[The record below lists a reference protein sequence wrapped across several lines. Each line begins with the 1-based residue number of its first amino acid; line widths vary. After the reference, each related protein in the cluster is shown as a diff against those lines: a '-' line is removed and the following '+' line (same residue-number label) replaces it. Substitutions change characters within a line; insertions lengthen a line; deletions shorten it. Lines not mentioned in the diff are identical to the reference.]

1 MAPLQTSQN
10 DFLATIGTDGEL
22 ALHLALQEPCGARR
36 QQLEAFIGERFAE
49 HYGARVR
56 HFMPCLLGLYDAAQ
70 QLHAALGVR
79 CGGQG
84 ALFLERYLDMPV
96 EQRIA
101 ELNGSSQL
109 PVRGQIAEVGNL
121 AALGAGHAR
130 LLIVALTD
138 LLATAGFRWV
148 AFTGTSLLLN
158 SFQRLG
164 LSLLHLGP
172 ADGARMG
179 DELADWGSY
188 YATQPQV
195 MVGDVLACHQR
206 LQALGI
212 YRRLGYRPSYLLDG
226 EFAHVACG

>member
-1 MAPLQTSQN
+1 MAALQSGQD
-10 DFLATIGTDGEL
+10 DFLATIGTHAEL
-22 ALHLALQEPCGARR
+22 ALYGAMQKPCTERRR
-36 QQLEAFIGERFAE
+36 QLENFIGDRFAE
-49 HYGARVR
+49 HYGARIQ
-56 HFMPCLLGLYDAAQ
+56 HFMPCLLGLYDPMQ
-70 QLHAALGVR
+70 QLQAALGVR
-79 CGGQG
+79 CGQGG
-84 ALFLERYLDMPV
+84 ALFLERYLDAPV

-101 ELNGSSQL
+101 ELNGGSQ
-109 PVRGQIAEVGNL
+109 PARGLIAEVGNL

-164 LSLLHLGP
+164 LSLLNLGP
-172 ADGARMG
+172 ADGRRLGA
-179 DELADWGSY
+179 ELADWGSY

-195 MVGDVLACHQR
+195 MVGDVLAAHQR
-206 LQALGI
+206 LQSMGV
-212 YRRLGYRPSYLLDG
+212 YRQLGYQSGQALDR